1 MINEVR
7 GVGRRHIMCVLSLE
21 REMAGSGGGSHYR
34 WPDLCDYGKKTLQ
47 GPGTP
52 GPGAGTLSQR
62 R

>member
-1 MINEVR
+1 
-7 GVGRRHIMCVLSLE
+7 MCVLSLE
-21 REMAGSGGGSHYR
+21 REMAGSGGGSRYR

-62 R
+62 H